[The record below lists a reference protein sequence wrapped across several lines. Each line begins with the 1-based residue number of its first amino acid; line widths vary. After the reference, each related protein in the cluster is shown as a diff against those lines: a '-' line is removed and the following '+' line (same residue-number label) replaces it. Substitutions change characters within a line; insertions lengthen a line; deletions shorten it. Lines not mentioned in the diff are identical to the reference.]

1 MKKLLCV
8 FLCLMLLVSSALAEG
23 APRVLTED
31 DPAYA
36 WICEKSTE
44 LAALL
49 DEALRSDGYL
59 SIYFPQDQFGGE
71 LANLRKHDFS
81 HPAATAI
88 LRADDA
94 FLEQIANQ
102 FGPTMLNS
110 LGLSESLESSV
121 RRTVWLSV
129 GNLLIGSMVSAD
141 MLALSS
147 ALTFSDAYICPD
159 TIDGPCLAVMRC
171 GGSYAFLA
179 VFVPNGEGAV
189 LARGQFIPSWLADI
203 LIAPHD

>member
-1 MKKLLCV
+1 
-8 FLCLMLLVSSALAEG
+8 MLLVPSALAEG
-23 APRVLTED
+23 MPRALTED

-36 WICEKSTE
+36 WICEKSTG

-59 SIYFPQDQFGGE
+59 SLFSPQDQFAGE
-71 LANLRKHDFS
+71 LANLRKHDFA
-81 HPAATAI
+81 HPAATAV

-94 FLEQIANQ
+94 FLEQIADQ
-102 FGPTMLNS
+102 YGS
-110 LGLSESLESSV
+110 LLDSPDLSESLKSSI

-129 GNLLIGSMVSAD
+129 GNLLIGSMVSTE

-147 ALTFSDAYICPD
+147 MLAFSDAYICPES
-159 TIDGPCLAVMRC
+159 IDGPCLAVMRY

-179 VFVPNGEGAV
+179 VFVPGGNGTVA
-189 LARGQFIPSWLADI
+189 AKAQFIPDWLAEV
-203 LIAPHD
+203 LLTLQN